1 MNHAHQGL
9 IGYLNTIS
17 ASSVKNI
24 LKTKKNSIFYQGNR
38 IKI

>member
-24 LKTKKNSIFYQGNR
+24 LKTKKINIFLQGKR
-38 IKI
+38 I